1 MITEIVT
8 FKLPASSKR
17 EDILAAFDKTA
28 GIWSENPDLIR
39 KNYLY
44 DAEAGIAG
52 GVYLWKE
59 KAHALKWHGE
69 DFRQRIKELYGA
81 TPTSQFFETP
91 IVVDNVA
98 GHIATNY
105 DDSLAA
111 RIL

>member
-8 FKLPASSKR
+8 FKLPADSKR
-17 EDILAAFDKTA
+17 KDIFAAFDKTA
-28 GIWSENPDLIR
+28 AIWRDNPDLIR

-44 DAEAGIAG
+44 DAEAGVAG

-69 DFRQRIKELYGA
+69 EFRQRIKELYGA

-91 IVVDNVA
+91 VVVDNVA
-98 GHIATNY
+98 GNIVTDY
-105 DDSLAA
+105 DDSVAA
-111 RIL
+111 

>member
-8 FKLPASSKR
+8 FKLPAGSKR
-17 EDILAAFDKTA
+17 EDVFAAFEKTA
-28 GIWSENPDLIR
+28 PVWANNPDLVR

-44 DAEAGIAG
+44 DADAGIAG

-69 DFRQRIKELYGA
+69 EFRQRVKQLYGA

-91 IVVDNVA
+91 IVVDNAAGEITTDHAGSVA
-98 GHIATNY
+98 A
-105 DDSLAA
+105 
-111 RIL
+111 

>member
-1 MITEIVT
+1 M
-8 FKLPASSKR
+8 
-17 EDILAAFDKTA
+17 
-28 GIWSENPDLIR
+28 R

-69 DFRQRIKELYGA
+69 EFRQRVKDLYGA
-81 TPTSQFFETP
+81 VPASQFFETP

-98 GHIATNY
+98 GELVRDKAT
-105 DDSLAA
+105 SKAA
-111 RIL
+111 

>member
-8 FKLPASSKR
+8 FRLPPNSTR
-17 EDILAAFDKTA
+17 EDVFAAFEKTA
-28 GIWSENPDLIR
+28 TIWSENPDLVR

-44 DAEAGIAG
+44 DPAAGIAG

-69 DFRQRIKELYGA
+69 EFRQRVKELYGA

-98 GHIATNY
+98 GNISTDY
-105 DDSLAA
+105 GDSVAA
-111 RIL
+111 

>member
-8 FKLPASSKR
+8 FKLPAGSKR
-17 EDILAAFDKTA
+17 EDIIAAFDKTA
-28 GIWSENPDLIR
+28 KIWGENPDLVR

-44 DAEAGIAG
+44 DAENGVAG

-59 KAHALKWHGE
+59 KAHALKWHGDE
-69 DFRQRIKELYGA
+69 FRKRVQELYGA

-98 GHIATNY
+98 REIVT
-105 DDSLAA
+105 DSGDSVAA
-111 RIL
+111 

>member
-8 FKLPASSKR
+8 FKLPAGSKR
-17 EDILAAFDKTA
+17 EDIFAAFDKTA
-28 GIWSENPDLIR
+28 AIWSENPDLVR

-44 DAEAGIAG
+44 DAEAGVAG

-69 DFRQRIKELYGA
+69 EFRQRVKELYAA

-98 GHIATNY
+98 GNISTDY
-105 DDSLAA
+105 GDSVAA
-111 RIL
+111 